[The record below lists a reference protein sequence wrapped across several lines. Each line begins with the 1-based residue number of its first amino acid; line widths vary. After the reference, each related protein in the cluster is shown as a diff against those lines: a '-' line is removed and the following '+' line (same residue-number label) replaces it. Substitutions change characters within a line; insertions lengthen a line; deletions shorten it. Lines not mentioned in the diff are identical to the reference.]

1 MSFIGPNFRPPG
13 QQSPMTNARPSEQTQ
28 PGTGAAL
35 GHQAGQPTGGP
46 QHGPPAGTLS
56 LAALMA
62 QQNPL
67 APDQLAQLLRN
78 LLKMPREIVQF
89 LSILAQQDP
98 AAGQELLQRLMT
110 EEVKVPLEEMQ
121 NFLEGRL
128 GQAQEKL
135 LKLAQGNPAAMAGTG
150 ELGELMKGL
159 SELAAK
165 TGQSP
170 AEAMHSTITLY
181 LPFYPLHP
189 PQAFSLRFEPP
200 AGEEEASGEQ
210 SPQLVIYIETLSM
223 GQFRAT
229 VLTGP
234 QSRWQ
239 AVIEHDASAA
249 EHTGTI
255 ESDIQSLVPLEKPE
269 LIFVQRDKPAKPIP
283 NQPLSGPKP
292 DTNTESAPKQA
303 VGLHPS
309 EGVSVLAVHAAY
321 LLIRV
326 ILELDNRNA
335 LHQGRASL

>member
-1 MSFIGPNFRPPG
+1 M
-13 QQSPMTNARPSEQTQ
+13 
-28 PGTGAAL
+28 
-35 GHQAGQPTGGP
+35 
-46 QHGPPAGTLS
+46 LS

-62 QQNPL
+62 QQNPM

-78 LLKMPREIVQF
+78 LLKMPKEIVQF
-89 LSILAQQDP
+89 LSLLADQDP

-121 NFLEGRL
+121 NFLQGGL
-128 GQAQEKL
+128 GKAQEKL
-135 LKLAQGNPAAMAGTG
+135 LKLAQGNPAAMAGAG

-200 AGEEEASGEQ
+200 AGEEEAGGEQ
-210 SPQLVIYIETLSM
+210 SPQLVIYIETLTM
-223 GQFRAT
+223 GQFQAT

-234 QSRWQ
+234 QSQWQ

-249 EHTGTI
+249 EHTGVI
-255 ESDIQSLVPLEKPE
+255 ESDIQALAPLEKPE
-269 LIFVQRDKPAKPIP
+269 LIFVQRERLAKPIP
-283 NQPLSGPKP
+283 DQPLPVLRQNSEA
-292 DTNTESAPKQA
+292 ESAPKQA
-303 VGLHPS
+303 VGLLPS

-335 LHQGRASL
+335 LHQGRAGL